1 MTTSSTFRNLTTHKQ
16 ERILDEALSE
26 FADKGYARAS
36 LNVLVARLGISKGSI
51 FQYFHDKSGL
61 FSQVFDFAVGRVKD
75 HLRQVRE
82 ATHGQDVF
90 RRLELSLIAGLEL
103 IQANPRLFKLYLKIV
118 FEGDVPFRGRL
129 LQSIRLFSR
138 DYILDLLGEAQQAG
152 QLRASL
158 DLDMAAFV
166 VDAVLERFLVAR
178 SLEHLD
184 PELGLYGAS
193 PEQTRARAAQL
204 VDILRLGL
212 GATGEPA

>member
-1 MTTSSTFRNLTTHKQ
+1 MTTSPTFRNLAPHKQ

-36 LNVLVARLGISKGSI
+36 LNVLVSRLGISKGSI

-61 FSQVFDFAVGRVKD
+61 FSQVFDFAVGRVKG

-82 ATHGQDVF
+82 DTHGQDVF
-90 RRLELSLIAGLEL
+90 RRLELSLLAGLEL

-138 DYILDLLGEAQQAG
+138 DYILDLLGEAQEAG
-152 QLRASL
+152 QLRPSL
-158 DLDMAAFV
+158 DLDLAAFV
-166 VDAVLERFLVAR
+166 VDAVLERFLVAS

-184 PELGLYGAS
+184 PDLGLYGAS

-204 VDILRLGL
+204 VELLRLGL
-212 GATGEPA
+212 GAAKGPA

>member
-1 MTTSSTFRNLTTHKQ
+1 MTTSSTFRNLAATKQ

-36 LNVLVARLGISKGSI
+36 LNVLVGRLGISKGSI

-61 FSQVFDFAVGRVKD
+61 FSQVFDFAVGRVKG

-82 ATHGQDVF
+82 TTKGQDVF
-90 RRLELSLIAGLEL
+90 RRLELSLLAGLEL

-138 DYILDLLGEAQQAG
+138 DYILDLLGEAREAG

-158 DLDMAAFV
+158 DLDLAAFV
-166 VDAVLERFLVAR
+166 VDAVLERFLVAS

-193 PEQTRARAAQL
+193 PEEARARAAQL
-204 VDILRLGL
+204 VELLRLGL
-212 GATGEPA
+212 GAGEGPA